1 MTLKVETGN
10 LPVDENSEEHELE
23 IYGEEGISSDDA
35 RFPRWLI
42 ITYIVLPIWGFCTL
56 FYYFNGSHGWL
67 DPSYWNQLQ
76 KAALTTYLDKG
87 LDQVQVH
94 EGVSRDQDANTQ
106 WKEQN
111 K

>member
-1 MTLKVETGN
+1 MS
-10 LPVDENSEEHELE
+10 NSEGHEFE
-23 IYGEEGISSDDA
+23 FYSDEGISSADA
-35 RFPRWLI
+35 RFPRWLMF
-42 ITYIVLPIWGFCTL
+42 TYVVLPVWGFCTL

-76 KAALTTYLDKG
+76 KAALTTYVDNK
-87 LDQVQVH
+87 QVQ
-94 EGVSRDQDANTQ
+94 EGVNRNQDAIIQ